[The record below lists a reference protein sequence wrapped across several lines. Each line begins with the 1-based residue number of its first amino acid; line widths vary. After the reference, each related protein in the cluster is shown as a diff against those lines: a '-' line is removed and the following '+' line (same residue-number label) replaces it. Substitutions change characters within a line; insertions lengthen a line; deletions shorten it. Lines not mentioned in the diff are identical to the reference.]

1 MLTTI
6 KSFLIKTGIVGV
18 LVAIIGGSGYTYFRY
33 TQEKISDLTQQV
45 TQYELNIRQCENT
58 LTQIRQDKVRIERE
72 TERLQSRV
80 KQAETYQSELMDKL
94 QRHDLTRLTL
104 EKPGLIETRVNDAT
118 KQVFEDLEYLSRD
131 N

>member
-6 KSFLIKTGIVGV
+6 KSFLIRAG
-18 LVAIIGGSGYTYFRY
+18 IIGILLSLIAGGGYTYFRY

-45 TQYELNIRQCENT
+45 AQYEINIRQCEDT
-58 LTQIRQDKVRIERE
+58 LTNIRQDKIRIERE

-80 KQAETYQSELMDKL
+80 KQAETYQNELMDKL

>member
-1 MLTTI
+1 MLATI